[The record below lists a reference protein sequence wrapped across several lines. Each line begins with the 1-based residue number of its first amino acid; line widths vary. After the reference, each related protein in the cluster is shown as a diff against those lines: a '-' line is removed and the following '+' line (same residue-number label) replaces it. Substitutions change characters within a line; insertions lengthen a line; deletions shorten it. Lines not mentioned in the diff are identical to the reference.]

1 MVTAGSFRAGGLF
14 IFIKEMINIAIKLA
28 TSITY
33 TADGSQTNF
42 SVPFDYLRPSF
53 VHVSVNDAEVSEGF
67 TISNRMVMFDSA
79 PAKDAVVHIYRN
91 TPTTRLVS
99 WADASILKAID
110 MTIAEVQQ
118 LHILEEGQ
126 DWSKNNSIALDAESD
141 AWQGRNHRMTDIA
154 DPQDPQDVMTLNAYN
169 NHKDGL
175 VTAVNAAA
183 ANAVKKCE
191 EAVQTITSTSTS
203 TIDNINNVKQEVLTT
218 VTDTSTKATETIKTL
233 TDTTVAKAESE
244 ANRAESEANRA
255 QHLADKVDVSQYA
268 MPVGF
273 EAFTTNPNLQAGW
286 LPLLGC
292 EYSRTAYADLWAWV
306 QTQQGY
312 LIEESAWQAKAAANS
327 GNVPF
332 YSKGDGSTTFRVPS
346 LKCWVKGA
354 SSISEV
360 SGYLAAGLPNIEGQ
374 LGLGGTEKQYSTT
387 SGAFSTNNGAL
398 EYGGGH
404 AQDDGLI
411 ADFNASLSNHIYG
424 SSDTVQPPS
433 IVGLWCVKAYGTVT
447 NVGSTDV
454 SNIASGL
461 TSLETRFSTDIT
473 PIRLGGTGATTAYDA
488 RSNLGVDIDVLLADA
503 TLLWKNP
510 KPTSNF
516 DGNSMTL
523 SQPYT
528 NFKRLLFIA
537 SREIEGYTYVSA
549 AFINVDILSA
559 NIELV
564 QNNGWMYVTYMVG
577 TSGSSLHGQV
587 STITTTTLHYSPRS
601 SLRPQLVYGYK

>member
-14 IFIKEMINIAIKLA
+14 IFAKEMINIAIKLA

-53 VHVSVNDAEVSEGF
+53 VHVAVNDAEVSEGF

-126 DWSKNNSIALDAESD
+126 DWSKNNSIALDVASG

-154 DPQDPQDVMTLNAYN
+154 DPQEPQDVMTLNAYN

-183 ANAVKKCE
+183 TNAVKKCE

-203 TIDNINNVKQEVLTT
+203 TIENINNVKQETITT
-218 VTDTSTKATETIKTL
+218 VTDNSNKATETIKTL
-233 TDTTVAKAESE
+233 TDTTIAKAESE

-273 EAFTTNPNLQAGW
+273 EAFTVNPNLQAGW
-286 LPLLGC
+286 LPLLGG
-292 EYSRTAYADLWAWV
+292 EYSRTTYADLWAWV
-306 QTQQGY
+306 QTQNGY
-312 LIEESAWQAKAAANS
+312 LLEETAWQAKATANG

-332 YSKGDGSTTFRVPS
+332 YSKGDGSTTFRVPA
-346 LKCWVKGA
+346 LKCWVRGA
-354 SSISEV
+354 NSISEV
-360 SGYLAAGLPNIEGQ
+360 GGYLAAGLPNITG
-374 LGLGGTEKQYSTT
+374 STT
-387 SGAFSTNNGAL
+387 WAVNGTLGAFSSQGTPYHQNTGAL
-398 EYGGGH
+398 SVKTDGKAYGCIG
-404 AQDDGLI
+404 AQG
-411 ADFNASLSNHIYG
+411 ADSKESNVSVNIDASRSNPIYG
-424 SSDTVQPPS
+424 ASDTVQPPS
-433 IVGLWCVKAYGTVT
+433 IVGLWVVKAYGVVT

-454 SNIASGL
+454 ANISTGL
-461 TSLETRFSTDIT
+461 TQAETRISALENSKVDKAGNAWVVETYRNGTEWYRVWSDGWLEQGGRITDS
-473 PIRLGGTGATTAYDA
+473 R
-488 RSNLGVDIDVLLADA
+488 A
-503 TLLWKNP
+503 TLTFLKPFANANYYINALPTGKGSWGGLSLQAVNRTAISTELWC
-510 KPTSNF
+510 TISNS
-516 DGNSMTL
+516 GVAVNNW
-523 SQPYT
+523 QY
-528 NFKRLLFIA
+528 NN
-537 SREIEGYTYVSA
+537 
-549 AFINVDILSA
+549 NVIHPVWYA
-559 NIELV
+559 C
-564 QNNGWMYVTYMVG
+564 
-577 TSGSSLHGQV
+577 GQ
-587 STITTTTLHYSPRS
+587 
-601 SLRPQLVYGYK
+601 GA

>member
-1 MVTAGSFRAGGLF
+1 MVTAGSFRASGLF
-14 IFIKEMINIAIKLA
+14 IFAKEMINIAIKLA

-53 VHVSVNDAEVSEGF
+53 VHVAVNDAEVSEGF
-67 TISNRMVMFDSA
+67 TVSNRMVMFDSA

-110 MTIAEVQQ
+110 MTIAEIQQ

-126 DWSKNNSIALDAESD
+126 DWSKNNSIALDVASD

-154 DPQDPQDVMTLNAYN
+154 DPQEPQDVMTLNAYN

-183 ANAVKKCE
+183 TAAVKKCE

-203 TIDNINNVKQEVLTT
+203 TIENINKVKQETITT
-218 VTDTSTKATETIKTL
+218 VTDNSNKASETIKTL
-233 TDTTVAKAESE
+233 TDTTIANAESE

-286 LPLLGC
+286 LPLLGG

-306 QTQQGY
+306 QTQDGY
-312 LIEESAWQAKAAANS
+312 LLEESAWQAKAAANS

-332 YSKGDGSTTFRVPS
+332 YSKGNGISTFRVPA

-354 SSISEV
+354 DSISEV
-360 SGYLAAGLPNIEGQ
+360 GGYLEAGLPNI
-374 LGLGGTEKQYSTT
+374 T
-387 SGAFSTNNGAL
+387 GAFTKGTINDTGNKSGWAEPDSVGAFKARNVRSRYSFADSQNTYTIGNGF
-398 EYGGGH
+398 
-404 AQDDGLI
+404 
-411 ADFNASLSNHIYG
+411 DFDASLSNPIYG

-454 SNIASGL
+454 ANIATGL
-461 TSLETRFSTDIT
+461 TEAETRIGA
-473 PIRLGGTGATTAYDA
+473 LENHGAGATVVESYRNGTEWYRMWSDGWVEQGGQLHWASIRNPGAKTVTLFKAMADTEYNVHIDA
-488 RSNLGVDIDVLLADA
+488 IRS
-503 TLLWKNP
+503 
-510 KPTSNF
+510 
-516 DGNSMTL
+516 
-523 SQPYT
+523 
-528 NFKRLLFIA
+528 
-537 SREIEGYTYVSA
+537 VSA
-549 AFINVDILSA
+549 AGRSFCTGCWGMIP
-559 NIELV
+559 
-564 QNNGWMYVTYMVG
+564 
-577 TSGSSLHGQV
+577 TSFNAS
-587 STITTTTLHYSPRS
+587 
-601 SLRPQLVYGYK
+601 VYGYGETDTSEGLIWYACGQGA

>member
-14 IFIKEMINIAIKLA
+14 IFAKEMINIAIKLA

-53 VHVSVNDAEVSEGF
+53 VHVTVNDAEVSEEF
-67 TISNRMVMFDSA
+67 TVSNRMVMFDSA

-126 DWSKNNSIALDAESD
+126 DWSKNNSIALDVASG

-154 DPQDPQDVMTLNAYN
+154 DPQEPQDVMTLNAYN

-183 ANAVKKCE
+183 TTAVKKCE

-203 TIDNINNVKQEVLTT
+203 TIDNINNVKQETITT
-218 VTDTSTKATETIKTL
+218 VTDNSNKATKTIKTL
-233 TDTTVAKAESE
+233 TDTTIANAESE

-273 EAFTTNPNLQAGW
+273 ETFTTNPNLQAGW
-286 LPLLGC
+286 LPLLGG
-292 EYSRTAYADLWAWV
+292 EYSRTAYADLWTWV
-306 QTQQGY
+306 QTQSGY
-312 LIEESAWQAKAAANS
+312 LLEESAWQAKAAANG

-332 YSKGDGSTTFRVPS
+332 YSKGDGSTTFRVPA

-354 SSISEV
+354 GNISEV
-360 SGYLAAGLPNIEGQ
+360 GSYLEAQYPNTEHYHAIGYNTGSNSGRFIATNETQKYNLPY
-374 LGLGGTEKQYSTT
+374 GGGSRNWNG
-387 SGAFSTNNGAL
+387 SGGGGAFSTDTNSASQANM
-398 EYGGGH
+398 
-404 AQDDGLI
+404 I
-411 ADFNASLSNHIYG
+411 TSLSVG
-424 SSDTVQPPS
+424 VEDSSGTVSPPS

-454 SNIASGL
+454 ANLAQGL
-461 TSLETRFSTDIT
+461 ANAETRISVLNTLVGAENNGGIVAYLLGKNGYIKFANGLIMQWGLNIT
-473 PIRLGGTGATTAYDA
+473 STTADKEIAYHIPFTTIPVVFTTNI
-488 RSNLGVDIDVLLADA
+488 SNAQ
-503 TLLWKNP
+503 
-510 KPTSNF
+510 TS
-516 DGNSMTL
+516 
-523 SQPYT
+523 
-528 NFKRLLFIA
+528 
-537 SREIEGYTYVSA
+537 SA
-549 AFINVDILSA
+549 INVSDINL
-559 NIELV
+559 
-564 QNNGWMYVTYMVG
+564 
-577 TSGSSLHGQV
+577 
-587 STITTTTLHYSPRS
+587 TTFCAHAF
-601 SLRPQLVYGYK
+601 YGGKRVADNFNWLAIGV

>member
-14 IFIKEMINIAIKLA
+14 IFVKEMINIAIKLA

-53 VHVSVNDAEVSEGF
+53 VHVAINDAEVSEGF

-154 DPQDPQDVMTLNAYN
+154 DPQEPQDVMTLNAYT

-183 ANAVKKCE
+183 TAAVKKCE

-203 TIDNINNVKQEVLTT
+203 TIENINNVKQETITT
-218 VTDTSTKATETIKTL
+218 VTDNSNKASETIKTL
-233 TDTTVAKAESE
+233 TDTTIANAESEANRAESE

-273 EAFTTNPNLQAGW
+273 EAFTVNPNLQAGW
-286 LPLLGC
+286 LPLLGG
-292 EYSRTAYADLWAWV
+292 EYNRTAYADLWAWV
-306 QTQQGY
+306 QTQAGY
-312 LIEESAWQAKAAANS
+312 LLEESAWQAKAAANG

-332 YSKGDGSTTFRVPS
+332 YSKGDGSTTFRVPA
-346 LKCWVKGA
+346 LKCWMRGA
-354 SSISEV
+354 GSISEV
-360 SGYLAAGLPNIEGQ
+360 GGYLAAGLPNITG
-374 LGLGGTEKQYSTT
+374 STT
-387 SGAFSTNNGAL
+387 WAVNGTLGIFSSQNVSYHRNTGAL
-398 EYGGGH
+398 SVKTDGKAYGAIGASGE
-404 AQDDGLI
+404 DSKNSNVSVNID
-411 ADFNASLSNHIYG
+411 ASLSNPIYG

-433 IVGLWCVKAYGTVT
+433 IVGLWVVKAYGTVT

-454 SNIASGL
+454 ANIAQGLANAETRISVLNTLVGAENNGGIVAYLLGKNGYIKFANKLIMQWGIGITSTKGANKITFNIPFTTTPAVFTTNISNAEATSTINVSEINL
-461 TSLETRFSTDIT
+461 TSFYAHAKYGSAYTTD
-473 PIRLGGTGATTAYDA
+473 
-488 RSNLGVDIDVLLADA
+488 NLNWLAIGV
-503 TLLWKNP
+503 
-510 KPTSNF
+510 
-516 DGNSMTL
+516 
-523 SQPYT
+523 
-528 NFKRLLFIA
+528 
-537 SREIEGYTYVSA
+537 
-549 AFINVDILSA
+549 
-559 NIELV
+559 
-564 QNNGWMYVTYMVG
+564 
-577 TSGSSLHGQV
+577 
-587 STITTTTLHYSPRS
+587 
-601 SLRPQLVYGYK
+601 

>member
-1 MVTAGSFRAGGLF
+1 
-14 IFIKEMINIAIKLA
+14 MINIAIKLA

-33 TADGSQTNF
+33 IADGSQTNF

-79 PAKDAVVHIYRN
+79 PSKDAVVRIYRN

-141 AWQGRNHRMTDIA
+141 VWQGRNHRMTDIA

-286 LPLLGC
+286 LPLLGG

-332 YSKGDGSTTFRVPS
+332 YSKGNGSTTFRVPS

-354 SSISEV
+354 NGIEEV
-360 SGYLAAGLPNIEGQ
+360 GSYLSAGLPNI
-374 LGLGGTEKQYSTT
+374 T
-387 SGAFSTNNGAL
+387 GAFTKGHINDNGDIN
-398 EYGGGH
+398 GW
-404 AQDDGLI
+404 
-411 ADFNASLSNHIYG
+411 ADTDSIGAFKARNVRSRCSFAHNSNYYNIGNGFDFDASLSNPVYG
-424 SSDTVQPPS
+424 NSDTVQPKS

-454 SNIASGL
+454 ANISTGL
-461 TSLETRFSTDIT
+461 AQAETRISSLETNKVDKAGNAWVVESYRNGTEWYRVWSDGWVEQSGSATFEGKSGATIT
-473 PIRLGGTGATTAYDA
+473 FFHPFRDTNFYMSMSDYRGGGTDVFYNHISIRNKAATKCKIYAGCVESISINWYACGQGA
-488 RSNLGVDIDVLLADA
+488 
-503 TLLWKNP
+503 
-510 KPTSNF
+510 
-516 DGNSMTL
+516 
-523 SQPYT
+523 
-528 NFKRLLFIA
+528 
-537 SREIEGYTYVSA
+537 
-549 AFINVDILSA
+549 
-559 NIELV
+559 
-564 QNNGWMYVTYMVG
+564 
-577 TSGSSLHGQV
+577 
-587 STITTTTLHYSPRS
+587 
-601 SLRPQLVYGYK
+601 